1 MSIIT
6 MDTTGQV
13 QPFRGGDYQ
22 IIVRLGTGAA
32 TLKVRFPLG
41 IATFEDF
48 ADGVLVGGSKLLTMA
63 TDCEIELTKTGT
75 ASVEFS
81 RVSYQ

>member
-6 MDTTGQV
+6 MDQTGQV

-22 IIVRLGTGAA
+22 IITRLGTGAA
-32 TLKVRFPLG
+32 TLKIRYPLG
-41 IATFEDF
+41 SATFEDF
-48 ADGVLVGGSKLLTMA
+48 EGGVLTSGSKILTLSNC
-63 TDCEIELTKTGT
+63 DLELTKTGT
-75 ASVEFS
+75 ATVEIS

>member
-6 MDTTGQV
+6 MDQPAQV

-32 TLKVRFPLG
+32 TLKVRYPLG
-41 IATFEDF
+41 LATFEDF
-48 ADGVLVGGSKLLTMA
+48 ADNVLVSGSKVITMA
-63 TDCEIELTKTGT
+63 VDCEIELTKTGT